1 MKNIQIKIILFI
13 LAVFALSNTLIGQ
26 SFRHTAAGGNISGHI
41 TYLDH
46 ALTNNLPNK
55 LLFVSQ
61 EWGSAGPY
69 NPHTVGVWYS
79 NNKWTV
85 FNQDFAAMP
94 QQAKFNVLALDP
106 GERVFIHTASSA
118 TISRHVTTI
127 DHPLLNNNP
136 NARMLVTQNWGNA
149 GPYNKNAVGVY
160 YTGSR
165 WAIYNQNR
173 AAMPVN
179 AKFNVWVDD
188 RIFVVAAATPTT
200 NWFVFDNPATNNQPN
215 ALVFATQYWTNVYNT
230 HEIGTWYTNNK
241 WSIFNQDRATMPANA
256 KFFVYVPGAVTTV
269 PTARV
274 MTRFNPA
281 VHGFKFV
288 NNFSVQTRLAGFNG
302 PTFGGLCGGMVYAAL
317 DYYYAGSLIPQ
328 QNYMPAEGMPLQS
341 YLYNRQMNSALPN
354 ADKWIEYGVNPF
366 GSRNREFFNW
376 GLQLGSGRL
385 GELISKI
392 DRGDPV
398 PLGLQA
404 CGNDCG
410 CPGGCPGSHQV
421 LAIGYD
427 MGRYKGDVGENIEDL
442 SIFVYDP
449 NYPGRT
455 LTLQPK
461 VGGAMY
467 VYNEE
472 GQNEVRS
479 CRWRAYFTDMKYT
492 RSTPPAVSTAPNEV
506 VAVFRTGGDDLR
518 GGNDNVHLV
527 LLMRSGATIRFENVN
542 NGKRWADGS
551 IQPISRPL
559 AANFNAADI
568 VGVRLETTLGGG
580 IGGDNWNLEALKI
593 EIRVNGANNIV
604 FDKAATPLFRF
615 TGNQRTREFRF

>member
-1 MKNIQIKIILFI
+1 MKNIQIKTILFA
-13 LAVFALSNTLIGQ
+13 LAVFVLSNTLTGQ
-26 SFRHTAAGGNISGHI
+26 GFQHTAAGANISGHI

-46 ALTNNLPNK
+46 ALTNNLPDK
-55 LLFVSQ
+55 LLFISQ

-79 NNKWTV
+79 KNKWTI
-85 FNQDFAAMP
+85 FNQDFAVMP
-94 QQAKFNVLALDP
+94 QQAKFNVLTLDP

-136 NARMLVTQNWGNA
+136 NARILVTQNWGNA

-173 AAMPVN
+173 AAMPAN

-188 RIFVVAAATPTT
+188 RIFVVDAATPTT

-241 WSIFNQDRATMPANA
+241 WSIFNQDRATMPASA

-269 PTARV
+269 P
-274 MTRFNPA
+274 
-281 VHGFKFV
+281 
-288 NNFSVQTRLAGFNG
+288 
-302 PTFGGLCGGMVYAAL
+302 
-317 DYYYAGSLIPQ
+317 
-328 QNYMPAEGMPLQS
+328 
-341 YLYNRQMNSALPN
+341 
-354 ADKWIEYGVNPF
+354 
-366 GSRNREFFNW
+366 
-376 GLQLGSGRL
+376 
-385 GELISKI
+385 
-392 DRGDPV
+392 
-398 PLGLQA
+398 
-404 CGNDCG
+404 
-410 CPGGCPGSHQV
+410 
-421 LAIGYD
+421 
-427 MGRYKGDVGENIEDL
+427 
-442 SIFVYDP
+442 
-449 NYPGRT
+449 
-455 LTLQPK
+455 
-461 VGGAMY
+461 
-467 VYNEE
+467 
-472 GQNEVRS
+472 
-479 CRWRAYFTDMKYT
+479 
-492 RSTPPAVSTAPNEV
+492 PNEV

-593 EIRVNGANNIV
+593 EIRVNGTNNIV

-615 TGNQRTREFRF
+615 TGDQRTREFRF